1 MQCLLGTEHS
11 LILVDNSNVFIEG
24 RKFSARRKGVV
35 RQHPEEREP
44 QDPSWRLD
52 FGKLLEFLAMGRPI
66 IAAILVGST
75 PPSNDSVWTAAQLN
89 GFKVITHDR
98 GYSGQEKA
106 VDTEIVAQGTEII
119 CDQKTPG
126 VVVLASGDRDFLP
139 LVRLA
144 QRRSWT
150 VEMCAFSNAFAP
162 SGAMAMEVDRVR
174 QLDSAFEKIGRND
187 FVWPTPDSARSGTG

>member
-1 MQCLLGTEHS
+1 MQSS

-24 RKFSARRKGVV
+24 RKFSARRKGVR
-35 RQHPEEREP
+35 RQTLEERDP
-44 QDPSWRLD
+44 QDPSWRVD
-52 FGKLLEFLAMGRPI
+52 FGKLLEFLAEGRTI

-75 PPSNDSVWTAAQLN
+75 PPSNDSVWTAAKLN
-89 GFKVITHDR
+89 GFRVITHDR

-106 VDTEIVAQGTEII
+106 VDTEIVAQGAEII

-144 QRRSWT
+144 QRRQWV
-150 VEMCAFSNAFAP
+150 VEMCSFSNAFAP

-174 QLDSAFEKIGRND
+174 QLA
-187 FVWPTPDSARSGTG
+187 